1 MLVYLIGFM
10 GSGKTTVGEKLAKKL
25 DLAFA
30 DLDELIVRK
39 TKMSI
44 SQIFAEQGQDFFR
57 ECEQEVLR
65 STFKMKDTV
74 VACGGGTP
82 CFFENMQEM
91 NKNGL
96 TVYLRLTAGSLF
108 HRLAP
113 SKATRP
119 LIAEMPDLPLMEY
132 IVKELQ
138 QREPV
143 YEQAGIVIKGES
155 IKVDELAEMIRQHGV
170 KQGSS

>member
-10 GSGKTTVGEKLAKKL
+10 GSGKTTVGEKLARKL
-25 DLAFA
+25 GLACV
-30 DLDELIVRK
+30 DLDELIEKKNKKSV
-39 TKMSI
+39 
-44 SQIFAEQGQDFFR
+44 SQLFNEKGEDFFR

-65 STFKMKDTV
+65 STFKMKNTV

-91 NKNGL
+91 NKNGI
-96 TVYLRLTAGSLF
+96 TVYLKLTPGSLF

-113 SKATRP
+113 SKAARP
-119 LIAEMPDLPLMEY
+119 LIAGMPDLPLMEY

-138 QREPV
+138 QREPI
-143 YEQAGIVIKGES
+143 YEQASIVIRGES
-155 IKVDELAEMIRQHGV
+155 IKIDELALLIRKHPVQ
-170 KQGSS
+170 